1 MKERSVLST
10 LLIIV
15 VIVIVVILLFQVLGK
30 PLKGSNFQVKQNSEG
45 GYFHIF
51 MFDKDL
57 FQIEVNPCDSL
68 AAQDI
73 DPNNYLGGLWDI
85 YYHRL
90 PNGDFVVLYFDGKAI
105 EQVPLIKKNGSHYS
119 CP

>member
-1 MKERSVLST
+1 MKNKSILSRF
-10 LLIIV
+10 IV
-15 VIVIVVILLFQVLGK
+15 VAIVIVVTLLWLLLSKSSRG
-30 PLKGSNFQVKQNSEG
+30 GDFQVKQNEDG
-45 GYFHIF
+45 GYFHVY
-51 MFDKDL
+51 MFNQDL

-68 AAQDI
+68 STLDI

-90 PNGDFVVLYFDGKAI
+90 PHGDFVVLYFNGKAI
-105 EQVPLIKKNGSHYS
+105 EQVSLIKKNGSHFM